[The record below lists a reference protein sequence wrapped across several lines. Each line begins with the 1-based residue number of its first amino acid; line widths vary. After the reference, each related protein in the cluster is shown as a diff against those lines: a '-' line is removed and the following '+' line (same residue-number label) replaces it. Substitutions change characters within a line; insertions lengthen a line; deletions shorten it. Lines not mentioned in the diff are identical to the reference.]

1 MANVI
6 ITGTSRGI
14 GFELAQLFANAGH
27 QVLALSRN
35 DGPISALGHELI
47 FSFPFDLSK
56 PKDLEKMI
64 NFVDDNWKTVDILI
78 NNAGKLLNKPF
89 LETSAQ
95 EFEEV
100 YQVNVF
106 GVAEITKT
114 LIPKMPESGHVLTV
128 SSMGGVQGS
137 MKFPGLSAYSSSK
150 AAVITLTE
158 LWAEEF
164 KESGPSFNV
173 LALGAVQTEMLE
185 EAFPGY
191 EAPNSAREMAEYIM
205 DFALTGQRFYNGKLL
220 QVSSSTPWELKK
232 LKAGLL
238 YLSLYFYEKNILDC
252 SKQPI

>member
-6 ITGTSRGI
+6 ITGASRGI
-14 GFELAQLFANAGH
+14 GFELAQLFANEGH

-35 DGPISALGHELI
+35 DKPITDLGHENI
-47 FSFPFDLSK
+47 ATFPFDLSNTS
-56 PKDLEKMI
+56 DLQKLQ
-64 NFVDDNWKTVDILI
+64 DYLTNWTSVDILI

-89 LETSAQ
+89 LETTAS

-100 YQVNVF
+100 YKVNVF
-106 GVAEITKT
+106 GVSNMTQIV
-114 LIPKMPESGHVLTV
+114 LPKMPKDGHVVTI

-164 KESGPSFNV
+164 KETGPSFNV

-191 EAPNSAREMAEYIM
+191 QAPITAIEMANYIK
-205 DFALTGQRFYNGKLL
+205 DFALTGNKLYNGKLL
-220 QVSSSTPWELKK
+220 QVSSSTP
-232 LKAGLL
+232 
-238 YLSLYFYEKNILDC
+238 
-252 SKQPI
+252 

>member
-14 GFELAQLFANAGH
+14 GFEMARLYANEGH

-35 DGPISALGHELI
+35 DNAITQLNHKNI
-47 FSFPFDLSK
+47 ISFPFDITK
-56 PKDLEKMI
+56 EDDLKK
-64 NFVDDNWKTVDILI
+64 VDDFLTTNWKVVDILI

-89 LETSAQ
+89 LETSSEAL
-95 EFEEV
+95 EMV
-100 YQVNVF
+100 YKVNVF
-106 GVAEITKT
+106 GVANLTK
-114 LIPKMPESGHVLTV
+114 LVLSRMPKSGHVVTI

-137 MKFPGLSAYSSSK
+137 VKFPGLSAYSSSK

-164 KESGPSFNV
+164 KETGPSFNV

-191 EAPNSAREMAEYIM
+191 KAPTTALEMATYIK
-205 DFALTGQRFYNGKLL
+205 DFALTGHKMYNGKLL
-220 QVSSSTPWELKK
+220 QVSSSTP
-232 LKAGLL
+232 
-238 YLSLYFYEKNILDC
+238 
-252 SKQPI
+252 